1 MGDRKNPNDK
11 PVADAQRAHW
21 QATYTQHPQMYGMEP
36 SEPARHTAEVCRAA
50 GAGTVL
56 ELGAGHGRGA
66 QFFARKGFTVHATD
80 FSATAP
86 EQLTAAAR
94 KCGLA
99 DRITTTVHDVRDPL
113 PAPDTSVDAVFA
125 RMLLCVALS
134 TKEIRATMDEIA
146 RVLRP
151 GGLLVHTVRHTGDAH
166 YGKGIDHGDGIYEH
180 GGFAVHFF
188 DEALL
193 KSFAQGWKMHR
204 VDAFEEGELP
214 RRLWRITQANRWPRR
229 WFGSHLSARAG
240 RRSSAACCAVRG
252 RGRSAHSPRR

>member
-50 GAGTVL
+50 DAGTVL

-94 KCGLA
+94 ESGLA

-113 PAPDTSVDAVFA
+113 SAPDASVDAVFA

-134 TKEIRATMDEIA
+134 TKEIRATMDEAA

-151 GGLLVHTVRHTGDAH
+151 DGLLVHTVRHTGDAH

-204 VDAFEEGELP
+204 VDAFEEDELP
-214 RRLWRITQANRWPRR
+214 RRLWRITQANR
-229 WFGSHLSARAG
+229 
-240 RRSSAACCAVRG
+240 
-252 RGRSAHSPRR
+252 

>member
-1 MGDRKNPNDK
+1 MGNQKNPDDK

-36 SEPARHTAEVCRAA
+36 SEPARHAAEVFRAA

-56 ELGAGHGRGA
+56 ELGAGHGRDA
-66 QFFARKGFTVHATD
+66 LFFARKGFTVHATD
-80 FSATAP
+80 FSATAL
-86 EQLTAAAR
+86 EQLTAVAR
-94 KCGLA
+94 ESGLA

-113 PAPDTSVDAVFA
+113 PLPDASVDAVFA
-125 RMLLCVALS
+125 HMLLCMALS
-134 TKEIRATMDEIA
+134 TKEIRAAMDEIA

-151 GGLLVHTVRHTGDAH
+151 GGLLVYTVRHTGDAH
-166 YGKGIDHGDGIYEH
+166 YGQGVDHGDRIYEH

-193 KSFAQGWKMHR
+193 KSLAQGWKMHR

-214 RRLWRITQANRWPRR
+214 RRLWRITQAKR
-229 WFGSHLSARAG
+229 
-240 RRSSAACCAVRG
+240 
-252 RGRSAHSPRR
+252 

>member
-1 MGDRKNPNDK
+1 
-11 PVADAQRAHW
+11 
-21 QATYTQHPQMYGMEP
+21 
-36 SEPARHTAEVCRAA
+36 
-50 GAGTVL
+50 
-56 ELGAGHGRGA
+56 
-66 QFFARKGFTVHATD
+66 VHATD

-125 RMLLCVALS
+125 RMLLCVTLS

-146 RVLRP
+146 RLLRP

-188 DEALL
+188 DEAPL

-204 VDAFEEGELP
+204 VDAFEEGEPP